1 MGKIDYTQL
10 SQSYHTLHYRQQLL
24 QITEACY
31 GKCKTD
37 GLSKYQLH
45 LKINKTLFYYHHG
58 EDALKYKLAK
68 LFKGKGYIAAFEVRA
83 KNSRADFVVING
95 DSKCFEVKS
104 KIDTL
109 NRLGKQSDDYHTIF
123 EYNTVVVDAK
133 HLKETERVL
142 PQHYGIWY
150 FEGKKRIE
158 YRSAS
163 RSPYL
168 NPLAQLEV
176 LTKKER
182 TCMFKME
189 AYVEIMDKYTA
200 KEINEGLKTVLK
212 KRYETRWSFVLTHW
226 KNILPIDL
234 QFFFNTNV
242 DPLLIY
248 QD

>member
-1 MGKIDYTQL
+1 MGKVDYTAL
-10 SQSYHTLHYRQQLL
+10 AKSYNTLHYRQQLL
-24 QITEACY
+24 QIVETCY

-45 LKINKTLFYYHHG
+45 LKINKALFSNYHG
-58 EDALKYKLAK
+58 EESLKYKLATTFRK
-68 LFKGKGYIAAFEVRA
+68 KGYVAAFEVRA

-109 NRLGKQSDDYHTIF
+109 RRLGKQSDDYHRIF
-123 EYNTVVVDAK
+123 EYNTVVIDAK
-133 HLKETERVL
+133 HLRETECLV
-142 PQHYGIWY
+142 PAHYGIWY
-150 FEGKKRIE
+150 FEGKKRVE
-158 YRSAS
+158 YRSAIK
-163 RSPYL
+163 SPYL

-182 TCMFKME
+182 LSLFKT
-189 AYVEIMDKYTA
+189 AVYTEIMGEYTA
-200 KEINEGLKTVLK
+200 QEINERLKIALK
-212 KRYETRWSFVLTHW
+212 KRYEARWSFVLAHW
-226 KNILPIDL
+226 KHILPIDL